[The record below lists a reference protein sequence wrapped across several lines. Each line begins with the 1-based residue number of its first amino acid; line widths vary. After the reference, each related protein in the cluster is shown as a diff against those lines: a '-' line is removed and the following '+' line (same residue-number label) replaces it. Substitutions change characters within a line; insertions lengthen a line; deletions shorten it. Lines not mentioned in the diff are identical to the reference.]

1 MKQLKAEHWN
11 TIRAMAESD
20 MRPSKAA
27 LVLGVHPHTVYF
39 RMDRILE
46 ITGLDPRS
54 FRDLCKLVGL
64 MEEMQIS
71 CHNICD
77 DFGQGRE
84 EEPE

>member
-27 LVLGVHPHTVYF
+27 LVLGVHPNTVYF

-46 ITGLDPRS
+46 VTGLDPRS
-54 FRDLCKLVGL
+54 FRDLCKLVTM
-64 MEEMQIS
+64 MEKHHAVTRDQ
-71 CHNICD
+71 CD
-77 DFGQGRE
+77 IGAQR
-84 EEPE
+84 